1 MNPILFINIDKCYEL
16 FLTDRKIS
24 GCSESTLVF
33 YEYVIGKL
41 LRFIEENDLD
51 SSVEST
57 RHHILPFFSRLQQQ
71 DLSAST
77 YHTLFRGLR
86 AFTRFLHQE
95 GYVKDAIRL
104 PKVKQPHTT
113 VSPLNPSQMK
123 AILHSF
129 DVKTYLGLRNYTIV
143 RLFLDTGMRLSELSL
158 LQLTDVNLEEGFVLV
173 HGKGAKDRYV
183 PIGRSTIKC
192 LWNYIKKRVVIDV
205 NTNSHLF
212 LTRRGTTLSARGV
225 QIVFRSLK
233 KKLNLDGRKLSPH
246 LLRHSFA
253 LAYIENGG
261 DPFSLQ
267 RILGHTDQTT
277 TSKYVNMARSNV
289 KTHHSKYSP
298 GEWL

>member
-1 MNPILFINIDKCYEL
+1 MEA
-16 FLTDRKIS
+16 
-24 GCSESTLVF
+24 E
-33 YEYVIGKL
+33 
-41 LRFIEENDLD
+41 
-51 SSVEST
+51 
-57 RHHILPFFSRLQQQ
+57 
-71 DLSAST
+71 
-77 YHTLFRGLR
+77 
-86 AFTRFLHQE
+86 
-95 GYVKDAIRL
+95 IRL

-113 VSPLNPSQMK
+113 ISPLNPSQMK

-129 DVKTYLGLRNYTIV
+129 DTKTYLGMRNYTIV
-143 RLFLDTGMRLSELSL
+143 RLFMDTGMRLSELSQ
-158 LQLTDVNLEEGFVLV
+158 LQLNEVNLEEGFVLV

-192 LWNYIKKRVVIDV
+192 LWNYIKKRAVIDV
-205 NTNSHLF
+205 NTNPYLF
-212 LTRRGTTLSARGV
+212 LTRRGTPLSARGV

-277 TSKYVNMARSNV
+277 TSKYVNMARTNV
-289 KTHHSKYSP
+289 KTQHSKYSP
-298 GEWL
+298 GERLG

>member
-1 MNPILFINIDKCYEL
+1 MNIARCYEL
-16 FLTDRKIS
+16 FLTDRKITR
-24 GCSESTLVF
+24 CSEATIRF
-33 YEYVIGKL
+33 YEYVVGKF
-41 LRFIEENDLD
+41 LRFIEENNLD
-51 SSVEST
+51 SSAESI
-57 RHHILPFFSRLQQQ
+57 HQHILPFFSHLQQQ
-71 DLSAST
+71 DLSPST

-86 AFTRFLHQE
+86 VFTIFLHHE
-95 GYVKDAIRL
+95 GYVKDEIRL

-113 VSPLNPSQMK
+113 ISPLNPSQMK
-123 AILHSF
+123 TILHSF
-129 DVKTYLGLRNYTIV
+129 DMKTYLGLRNYTIV
-143 RLFLDTGMRLSELSL
+143 RLFLDTGIRLSELSQ

-192 LWNYIKKRVVIDV
+192 LWNYIKKRAVIDV
-205 NTNSHLF
+205 NTNPHLF
-212 LTRRGTTLSARGV
+212 LTRKGTTLSARGI

-233 KKLNLDGRKLSPH
+233 KKLNLDGWKLSPH

-277 TSKYVNMARSNV
+277 TAKYVNMARSNV
-289 KTHHSKYSP
+289 KAQHSKYSP
-298 GEWL
+298 GERLG

>member
-1 MNPILFINIDKCYEL
+1 MDIYRCYEL

-24 GCSESTLVF
+24 GCSEATLRF
-33 YEYVIGKL
+33 YEYVIGKF
-41 LRFIEENDLD
+41 LRFIEDNNLD
-51 SSVEST
+51 SSAESV
-57 RHHILPFFSRLQQQ
+57 HQHILPFFSHLQQQ
-71 DLSAST
+71 DLSPST

-95 GYVKDAIRL
+95 GYVKDEIRL

-113 VSPLNPSQMK
+113 IAPLNPSQMK
-123 AILHSF
+123 TILHSF
-129 DVKTYLGLRNYTIV
+129 DTKTYLGLRNYTII
-143 RLFLDTGMRLSELSL
+143 RLFLDTGMRLSELSR
-158 LQLTDVNLEEGFVLV
+158 LQLNEVNLEEGFVLV

-192 LWNYIKKRVVIDV
+192 LWNYIKKRAVIDV
-205 NTNSHLF
+205 NTNSYVF
-212 LTRRGTTLSARGV
+212 LTQTGTTLSSRGI

-267 RILGHTDQTT
+267 RILGHTDQST

-289 KTHHSKYSP
+289 KAQHSKYSP
-298 GEWL
+298 GERLG